1 MAKRSNNKSSK
12 STGRP
17 KNTPSKVSFTSTKR
31 RYDCGGKIKK

>member
-1 MAKRSNNKSSK
+1 MAKRSNKSSK

-17 KNTPSKVSFTSTKR
+17 KNTLSRVSFTSSKR